1 MLLLLFFLPQ
11 SVESR
16 CLYIFLQ
23 LHDSRAAP
31 IAIILHRFIH
41 IYIYNIC
48 MHPNTL
54 THSHHKNFL
63 FRYGSSFPL
72 CFIFVCRFCRKRFAF
87 YTHFLLFLLLSSHS
101 VFVFVSWIFVLC
113 VFPFLSLWFLF
124 SLFWCVC
131 MSECLRLLSPNVSAH
146 WDCKRHTTINNLL
159 CYTRVR
165 LRMYVCYDVTQHV
178 IMQSHTHFKIKQI
191 CPPCT
196 PSLPKNPPHTIPSQL
211 AMYGKKKKFR
221 TEPPSM
227 FVCVSMAYALKQK

>member
-1 MLLLLFFLPQ
+1 M
-11 SVESR
+11 
-16 CLYIFLQ
+16 
-23 LHDSRAAP
+23 A
-31 IAIILHRFIH
+31 
-41 IYIYNIC
+41 
-48 MHPNTL
+48 
-54 THSHHKNFL
+54 
-63 FRYGSSFPL
+63 
-72 CFIFVCRFCRKRFAF
+72 
-87 YTHFLLFLLLSSHS
+87 LLFLFVLFLFV
-101 VFVFVSWIFVLC
+101 VFVGNVSHFIRIFFCFYFFHRIVFLC
-113 VFPFLSLWFLF
+113 SFPEFLFCAFFLSFPFDSSSACFGAFVWV
-124 SLFWCVC
+124 VC

-196 PSLPKNPPHTIPSQL
+196 PSLPNNPPHTIPSQL
-211 AMYGKKKKFR
+211 AMYEKKKKFR